1 MFRLRAYQK
10 EALSAVMASIKTN
23 KNVLVQAATGA
34 GKTILFSALIK
45 QFLKSRKDARV
56 YVLAHREQLVWQ
68 ARSKLTQVWPE
79 CEKEIG
85 LACASTGRKVDVYKP
100 IVIGS
105 PQTLSRG
112 PETLPRA
119 DMMIIDECHRLAP
132 ANKDS
137 QYRRL
142 IDAMRSKSPEMRLVG
157 VTATP
162 YRLGQGLIYGEQ
174 CKDKGANWFDSMCFS
189 IGTELLQEQ
198 GYLVPLRL
206 FAPVDPDLSEVGTAD
221 GDYIVKQLSDTM
233 SKAVHVHSA
242 LDAVERHASDRKHI
256 VVFAVSIQHAEI
268 LRDSFRETG
277 RKAEAVHSKM
287 PHADRARFLKAF
299 DDGEIEVLCN
309 VGVLTE
315 GWDCKPVDCMV
326 MCRPTKSPALYVQMA
341 GRGLRTCKGKKD
353 CIMLDV
359 SGNWTR
365 HGRPENPDV
374 KIKGKKEINT
384 PQGKRCPECGYINN
398 DNAQICEKC
407 GYEWSHS
414 QSILCPNCGFE
425 NNINNIA
432 CFRCKHI
439 FHESE
444 EVELEEIPIKTGYNK
459 NDIEQW
465 EDNGATVLNDIHGD
479 VFIKC
484 GDGRFFSCQFGA
496 CAYVH
501 IFSSCGRLFKFPYKT
516 EDEYNRIDKKYDHGV
531 VYPLNLHIV
540 DFRGAKKQEEATRFA
555 SHYADKTLDGAK
567 REIYKEMI
575 ALDDIHYR
583 KRLSVSDKREYKYFI
598 DHLNSF
604 KILVGTSEWL
614 CEEVLNVLTLEDF
627 PELSQWKFSHC
638 GRKQGG
644 PHATAL
650 AKNGRVVLLSV
661 APCSPSYF
669 DCSHTSSYKVFFV
682 MTKYNAIPTTIGA
695 TMLGWHVL
703 K

>member
-10 EALSAVMASIKTN
+10 EALSAVMKAIKTDR
-23 KNVLVQAATGA
+23 NVLVQAATGA

-45 QFLKSRKDARV
+45 RFLKSKKDARV
-56 YVLAHREQLVWQ
+56 YVLAHREQLIWQ
-68 ARSKLTQVWPE
+68 ARSKLCQVWPE
-79 CEKEIG
+79 CEKDIG

-105 PQTLSRG
+105 PQTLSHG

-119 DMMIIDECHRLAP
+119 DMVIIDECHRLAP

-142 IDAMRSKSPEMRLVG
+142 IDAMRGNSPEMRLVG

-287 PHADRARFLKAF
+287 PHGERLRILDAF
-299 DDGEIEVLCN
+299 DSGEIEVLCN

-315 GWDCKPVDCMV
+315 GWDCKSVDCMV

-374 KIKGKKEINT
+374 KSKNKTEPIP
-384 PQGKRCPECGYINN
+384 PQGRRCPECGYVNKH
-398 DNAQICEKC
+398 NAQICEQCRYEWPTPEGMLCPVCGADNGSLNISCFKC
-407 GYEWSHS
+407 G
-414 QSILCPNCGFE
+414 
-425 NNINNIA
+425 
-432 CFRCKHI
+432 HI
-439 FHESE
+439 FNESPL
-444 EVELEEIPIKTGYNK
+444 VELREVQKSIPELEQEELLDTEKKLIDEIEGELFLEKEDGYPVDVSTGLRAKHHITINHNIVYEYPYDFDCKRDIHKKYRETKNELLFLSIFKLSSKKSEDFCNDWFHFNTLNGASTSAYEEIIELSKKYSPPGKRVCKSDIREFKYLVDMA
-459 NDIEQW
+459 NDIKILKNSI
-465 EDNGATVLNDIHGD
+465 DIIAHGAICNEIKENIPKSSDWKFVYHGYIDAVAFTQLTSNKVAVLRRRVVNPSRYENIDYLSI
-479 VFIKC
+479 
-484 GDGRFFSCQFGA
+484 
-496 CAYVH
+496 
-501 IFSSCGRLFKFPYKT
+501 FKFVYASMYRMSWIIDIKYPYS
-516 EDEYNRIDKKYDHGV
+516 RW
-531 VYPLNLHIV
+531 
-540 DFRGAKKQEEATRFA
+540 R
-555 SHYADKTLDGAK
+555 
-567 REIYKEMI
+567 
-575 ALDDIHYR
+575 
-583 KRLSVSDKREYKYFI
+583 
-598 DHLNSF
+598 
-604 KILVGTSEWL
+604 
-614 CEEVLNVLTLEDF
+614 
-627 PELSQWKFSHC
+627 
-638 GRKQGG
+638 
-644 PHATAL
+644 
-650 AKNGRVVLLSV
+650 
-661 APCSPSYF
+661 CSY
-669 DCSHTSSYKVFFV
+669 
-682 MTKYNAIPTTIGA
+682 M
-695 TMLGWHVL
+695 
-703 K
+703 

>member
-45 QFLKSRKDARV
+45 QFLKSKKDARV
-56 YVLAHREQLVWQ
+56 YVLAHREQLIWQ

-374 KIKGKKEINT
+374 RTGGRKEIEK
-384 PQGKRCPECGYINN
+384 PQSRRCPECGFINKKT
-398 DNAQICEKC
+398 AVICVNCGYDWQTKNGILCPECGSENGKYNIKCFKC
-407 GYEWSHS
+407 GY
-414 QSILCPNCGFE
+414 
-425 NNINNIA
+425 
-432 CFRCKHI
+432 I
-439 FHESE
+439 FNEHEK
-444 EVELEEIPIKTGYNK
+444 VVLEEKTSVAVNLGERHKYEKEQKIIKDIDGKIFLQRKDGCYV
-459 NDIEQW
+459 DIENPWTSARQMVFSDSFYRYMFPFNVGN
-465 EDNGATVLNDIHGD
+465 ERNLREGIKKTRDEVVFLSIAKFGQPAHERRSDILRILYNHSGDEVLAQAEKEFLRIRDECFCKRRITKSDIRNEQMAIEATNNV
-479 VFIKC
+479 K
-484 GDGRFFSCQFGA
+484 
-496 CAYVH
+496 
-501 IFSSCGRLFKFPYKT
+501 IFSTFIQKIRDSPWC
-516 EDEYNRIDKKYDHGV
+516 DEAGINICEAKNWTYFGIANR
-531 VYPLNLHIV
+531 
-540 DFRGAKKQEEATRFA
+540 ATN
-555 SHYADKTLDGAK
+555 S
-567 REIYKEMI
+567 I
-575 ALDDIHYR
+575 ALLDDCTVAE
-583 KRLSVSDKREYKYFI
+583 LSRESSEFLAKENGVLSFFEYKFI
-598 DHLNSF
+598 F
-604 KILVGTSEWL
+604 
-614 CEEVLNVLTLEDF
+614 
-627 PELSQWKFSHC
+627 
-638 GRKQGG
+638 
-644 PHATAL
+644 A
-650 AKNGRVVLLSV
+650 
-661 APCSPSYF
+661 
-669 DCSHTSSYKVFFV
+669 
-682 MTKYNAIPTTIGA
+682 TTIHICWNVYEMNPTNRWSRSYA
-695 TMLGWHVL
+695 
-703 K
+703 

>member
-10 EALSAVMASIKTN
+10 EALSAVMEAIKTQ

-45 QFLKSRKDARV
+45 QFLKRKKDARV
-56 YVLAHREQLVWQ
+56 YVLAHREQLIWQ
-68 ARSKLTQVWPE
+68 ARSKLCQVWPE
-79 CEKEIG
+79 CEKDIG
-85 LACASTGRKVDVYKP
+85 LACASTGRKVDVFKP

-142 IDAMRSKSPEMRLVG
+142 IDAMRGNSPEMRLVG

-242 LDAVERHASDRKHI
+242 LDAVERHASGRKHI
-256 VVFAVSIQHAEI
+256 VVFAVSIQHAEL

-287 PHADRARFLKAF
+287 PHGERLRILKAF
-299 DDGEIEVLCN
+299 DDGEIDVLCN

-365 HGRPENPDV
+365 HGRPENPDL
-374 KIKGKKEINT
+374 KTRGKKEPDT
-384 PQGKRCPECGYINN
+384 PQGRRCPECGFINKYGAIVC
-398 DNAQICEKC
+398 DYCGYKWEEQEDLVCPKCGHKQKQTSKICEKC
-407 GYEWSHS
+407 NWIFNEAKYVNLVEIKYKNSSAKHLAGAVLIKKFDKW
-414 QSILCPNCGFE
+414 I
-425 NNINNIA
+425 NIDTG
-432 CFRCKHI
+432 
-439 FHESE
+439 E
-444 EVELEEIPIKTGYNK
+444 EV
-459 NDIEQW
+459 
-465 EDNGATVLNDIHGD
+465 
-479 VFIKC
+479 
-484 GDGRFFSCQFGA
+484 
-496 CAYVH
+496 
-501 IFSSCGRLFKFPYKT
+501 
-516 EDEYNRIDKKYDHGV
+516 
-531 VYPLNLHIV
+531 VY
-540 DFRGAKKQEEATRFA
+540 G
-555 SHYADKTLDGAK
+555 
-567 REIYKEMI
+567 
-575 ALDDIHYR
+575 
-583 KRLSVSDKREYKYFI
+583 
-598 DHLNSF
+598 
-604 KILVGTSEWL
+604 
-614 CEEVLNVLTLEDF
+614 
-627 PELSQWKFSHC
+627 
-638 GRKQGG
+638 
-644 PHATAL
+644 
-650 AKNGRVVLLSV
+650 
-661 APCSPSYF
+661 
-669 DCSHTSSYKVFFV
+669 
-682 MTKYNAIPTTIGA
+682 
-695 TMLGWHVL
+695 
-703 K
+703 

>member
-10 EALSAVMASIKTN
+10 EALSAVMKAIKTDR
-23 KNVLVQAATGA
+23 NVLVQAATGA

-45 QFLKSRKDARV
+45 RFLKGKKNARV
-56 YVLAHREQLVWQ
+56 YVLAHREQLIWQ
-68 ARSKLTQVWPE
+68 ARSKLCQVWPE

-105 PQTLSRG
+105 PQTLSHG

-119 DMMIIDECHRLAP
+119 DMVIIDECHRLAP

-174 CKDKGANWFDSMCFS
+174 CKDKGANWFGSMCFA

-206 FAPVDPDLSEVGTAD
+206 FAPIDPDLSEVGTAD

-233 SKAVHVHSA
+233 SKAIHVHSA

-268 LRDSFRETG
+268 LRDAFRETG

-287 PHADRARFLKAF
+287 PHADRLRILKAF
-299 DDGEIEVLCN
+299 DDGEIDVLCN

-365 HGRPENPDV
+365 HGRPENPNIKV
-374 KIKGKKEINT
+374 KGRKELDTPRGRKCPICHFINKSSSEICISCGF
-384 PQGKRCPECGYINN
+384 QWPEHENIT
-398 DNAQICEKC
+398 CEKC
-407 GYEWSHS
+407 G
-414 QSILCPNCGFE
+414 QSNKKTNVSCCRCG
-425 NNINNIA
+425 
-432 CFRCKHI
+432 HI
-439 FHESE
+439 FNEHNN
-444 EVELEEIPIKTGYNK
+444 VLLREIVKQQKHKKWYDRDRKTKLPKYIDEIEGDLFVNKNGAYYINMKTG
-459 NDIEQW
+459 
-465 EDNGATVLNDIHGD
+465 
-479 VFIKC
+479 
-484 GDGRFFSCQFGA
+484 
-496 CAYVH
+496 
-501 IFSSCGRLFKFPYKT
+501 
-516 EDEYNRIDKKYDHGV
+516 
-531 VYPLNLHIV
+531 
-540 DFRGAKKQEEATRFA
+540 EEAHRLCSMLFIE
-555 SHYADKTLDGAK
+555 YENGDKLK
-567 REIYKEMI
+567 
-575 ALDDIHYR
+575 
-583 KRLSVSDKREYKYFI
+583 
-598 DHLNSF
+598 
-604 KILVGTSEWL
+604 
-614 CEEVLNVLTLEDF
+614 NVLT
-627 PELSQWKFSHC
+627 
-638 GRKQGG
+638 GG
-644 PHATAL
+644 VVNVKEMVENM
-650 AKNGRVVLLSV
+650 KNI
-661 APCSPSYF
+661 
-669 DCSHTSSYKVFFV
+669 TSSRRE
-682 MTKYNAIPTTIGA
+682 
-695 TMLGWHVL
+695 
-703 K
+703 